1 MVRGPLRSFVNV
13 ALTSWLECPMLL
25 RLAAVISV
33 LAVSAGFAYA
43 EELTPE
49 QARAFVV
56 GKLFSY
62 TCFDGTVG
70 MGRIFGD
77 GSVVGTIRPNG
88 QGPIRFAALPAGTI
102 KVSSTAVCA
111 HLNGLMFEPC
121 FRVQKTDMHSF
132 RGSLAALSFAYCDF
146 TQHNPRTQL
155 TSNDPMM
162 HAQETAIA
170 AVAVRRPSAMPAA
183 TARAPVTPVTTAPVT
198 LVTTTPA
205 APIVTSSI
213 STAPDKSSVSAT
225 PAPPPIAATPAVPPI
240 MATPVSETL
249 RPAIEN

>member
-1 MVRGPLRSFVNV
+1 
-13 ALTSWLECPMLL
+13 MLL
-25 RLAAVISV
+25 RAAAVISAFA
-33 LAVSAGFAYA
+33 LSAGLAQA

-70 MGRIFGD
+70 MGRIFND
-77 GSVVGTIRPNG
+77 GSVVGTIRPSG

-111 HLNGLMFEPC
+111 HLNGMMFEPC

-162 HAQETAIA
+162 HVPVPSFAAPRASTTP
-170 AVAVRRPSAMPAA
+170 AVAV
-183 TARAPVTPVTTAPVT
+183 RAPVTPVTTAPETPIETSSVT
-198 LVTTTPA
+198 RTPA
-205 APIVTSSI
+205 T
-213 STAPDKSSVSAT
+213 AT
-225 PAPPPIAATPAVPPI
+225 PANTPVTATPI
-240 MATPVSETL
+240 STTL
-249 RPAIEN
+249 RPAIED

>member
-1 MVRGPLRSFVNV
+1 
-13 ALTSWLECPMLL
+13 MLP
-25 RLAAVISV
+25 RVVAVISA

-49 QARAFVV
+49 QARAFVI

-77 GSVVGTIRPNG
+77 GSVVGTIRPSG
-88 QGPIRFAALPAGTI
+88 QGPVRFAALPAGTI

-121 FRVQKTDMHSF
+121 FRVQKTDMRSF

-162 HAQETAIA
+162 RAQEAALAMPRASATPA
-170 AVAVRRPSAMPAA
+170 AV
-183 TARAPVTPVTTAPVT
+183 TARVPVTPVTTAPAT
-198 LVTTTPA
+198 
-205 APIVTSSI
+205 PIVTSSI
-213 STAPDKSSVSAT
+213 STTSSTPSVSAT
-225 PAPPPIAATPAVPPI
+225 PAPPPAAAAPI
-240 MATPVSETL
+240 STSL
-249 RPAIEN
+249 RPAIEE

>member
-1 MVRGPLRSFVNV
+1 MFSRVV
-13 ALTSWLECPMLL
+13 
-25 RLAAVISV
+25 AVISV

-70 MGRIFGD
+70 LGRIFGD

-102 KVSSTAVCA
+102 RVSSTAVCA
-111 HLNGLMFEPC
+111 HLNGLVFEPC
-121 FRVQKTDMHSF
+121 FRVQKTDTRSF

-162 HAQETAIA
+162 RAQAA
-170 AVAVRRPSAMPAA
+170 AVAAPRASAMPAV
-183 TARAPVTPVTTAPVT
+183 TARAPVTPVTTAPAPPIVT
-198 LVTTTPA
+198 SSVTTTPA
-205 APIVTSSI
+205 ATPPVAA
-213 STAPDKSSVSAT
+213 AP
-225 PAPPPIAATPAVPPI
+225 AATPPVAG
-240 MATPVSETL
+240 TPVTMTPVVAAPVAATL
-249 RPAIEN
+249 RPAIEE

>member
-1 MVRGPLRSFVNV
+1 MWSYPRVTIEAGMVRRQLRTFVNV
-13 ALTSWLECPMLL
+13 ALAWCPECSMLL
-25 RLAAVISV
+25 RAAAVISAI
-33 LAVSAGFAYA
+33 AVGVGFAHA

-49 QARAFVV
+49 QARAFIV

-77 GSVVGTIRPNG
+77 GSVVGTIRLSG
-88 QGPIRFAALPAGTI
+88 QGPIRFAPLPAGTI

-121 FRVQKTDMHSF
+121 FRVQRTDMRSF

-155 TSNDPMM
+155 TSNDPVM
-162 HAQETAIA
+162 HEMA
-170 AVAVRRPSAMPAA
+170 AAA
-183 TARAPVTPVTTAPVT
+183 AAPRVSVTPRAPVTPVTTAPA
-198 LVTTTPA
+198 TPIA
-205 APIVTSSI
+205 TSS
-213 STAPDKSSVSAT
+213 V
-225 PAPPPIAATPAVPPI
+225 AA
-240 MATPVSETL
+240 
-249 RPAIEN
+249 

>member
-1 MVRGPLRSFVNV
+1 MVRRQLRTFVNV
-13 ALTSWLECPMLL
+13 GLTLCLGYPMLL
-25 RLAAVISV
+25 RVAAVV
-33 LAVSAGFAYA
+33 GALAVSAGFAYA

-49 QARAFVV
+49 QARAFIV

-77 GSVVGTIRPNG
+77 GSVVGTIRPSG
-88 QGPIRFAALPAGTI
+88 QGPVRFAALPAGTI

-121 FRVQKTDMHSF
+121 FRVQRTDMRSF

-155 TSNDPMM
+155 TSNDPVM
-162 HAQETAIA
+162 HEMA
-170 AVAVRRPSAMPAA
+170 AAA
-183 TARAPVTPVTTAPVT
+183 AAPRVSVTPRAPVTPVTTAPATPIATSSVAAGPST
-198 LVTTTPA
+198 SPA
-205 APIVTSSI
+205 A
-213 STAPDKSSVSAT
+213 ASVST
-225 PAPPPIAATPAVPPI
+225 
-240 MATPVSETL
+240 SL
-249 RPAIEN
+249 RPAIQE

>member
-1 MVRGPLRSFVNV
+1 
-13 ALTSWLECPMLL
+13 MLL
-25 RLAAVISV
+25 RAAAVISAFAV
-33 LAVSAGFAYA
+33 GVGLAHA

-49 QARAFVV
+49 QARAFIV

-77 GSVVGTIRPNG
+77 GSVVGTIRPSG

-102 KVSSTAVCA
+102 KVSSTSVCA
-111 HLNGLMFEPC
+111 HLNGMMFEPC
-121 FRVQKTDMHSF
+121 FRVQKTDTRSF

-162 HAQETAIA
+162 REQAA
-170 AVAVRRPSAMPAA
+170 AVAMPRASAIQ
-183 TARAPVTPVTTAPVT
+183 RAPVTPVTVAP
-198 LVTTTPA
+198 A
-205 APIVTSSI
+205 RPIETSSGA
-213 STAPDKSSVSAT
+213 SGQGTSPVA
-225 PAPPPIAATPAVPPI
+225 
-240 MATPVSETL
+240 ATPVSTSL
-249 RPAIEN
+249 RPAIEE